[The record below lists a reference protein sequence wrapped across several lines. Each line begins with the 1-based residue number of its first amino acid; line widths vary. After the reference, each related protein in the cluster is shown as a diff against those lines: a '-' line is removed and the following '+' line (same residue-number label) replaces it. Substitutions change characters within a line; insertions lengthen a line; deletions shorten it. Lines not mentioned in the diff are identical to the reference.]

1 VIDRDKGLL
10 PPIVSTTI
18 TPLAPLPRPQV
29 TTSGALSAS
38 ALRSTPISGGIAD
51 DDTACK
57 HGFTPECTF
66 CWNERRRLNNQCTV
80 DTAEPYLPCSTRG
93 GAMNTTQGENMD
105 LSTITTDDLL
115 AEVARRIEGQTKPES
130 ENWPVVNGYEIKPGA
145 NLRYADLRG
154 ADLGRADL
162 RGADLGRADLRGVD
176 LRDAYLG
183 RACLRRADLRDAN
196 LVGAN
201 LSGAYLV
208 GANLSGAY
216 LRDANLRG
224 AYLGGADLRDANLGY
239 ANLMGARVSDT
250 TIIDLPAGWK
260 IEDGLITAL
269 EGER

>member
-1 VIDRDKGLL
+1 
-10 PPIVSTTI
+10 
-18 TPLAPLPRPQV
+18 
-29 TTSGALSAS
+29 
-38 ALRSTPISGGIAD
+38 
-51 DDTACK
+51 
-57 HGFTPECTF
+57 
-66 CWNERRRLNNQCTV
+66 
-80 DTAEPYLPCSTRG
+80 
-93 GAMNTTQGENMD
+93 MD

-115 AEVARRIEGQTKPES
+115 AEVARRIEGQTKPTS

-196 LVGAN
+196 L
-201 LSGAYLV
+201 
-208 GANLSGAY
+208 
-216 LRDANLRG
+216 
-224 AYLGGADLRDANLGY
+224 GY